1 MEQAYLTENR
11 REFELTKHISLR
23 LDFPVAYLQL
33 RTSGYC
39 EISIPEWM
47 FDVDYPGQYLR
58 RFKSLQA
65 TAPIVA
71 GPLTGVHCRLTMLSS
86 TTRVSPEVRPP
97 AQHCCAGGREHSGY
111 ALCGQDPRMVR
122 EYAARE
128 SIATSSGQNDSGLF
142 ELSFRDERYLPF
154 EYRGVVSRWRIELPP
169 ENNYFDL
176 DTLTDLVLHVNYT
189 SLEGGEALRD
199 AAVRDARGR
208 LPGDGLRLFDVRHD
222 FPDAWP
228 SLREDGR
235 ESGRED
241 GHDPRPRRLRLRFT
255 PAMFPF
261 VPGRPVRT
269 IDRLVLMFAAP
280 GVTSGRHH
288 LVRFWP
294 EGADR
299 DEVTEVE
306 CVAGRAWPGFLAG
319 TIDLREHPLG
329 PLRQDRPATCT
340 FEIPAT
346 AGPVRS
352 AFLLASYDA
361 APARWEG

>member
-1 MEQAYLTENR
+1 
-11 REFELTKHISLR
+11 
-23 LDFPVAYLQL
+23 
-33 RTSGYC
+33 
-39 EISIPEWM
+39 
-47 FDVDYPGQYLR
+47 
-58 RFKSLQA
+58 
-65 TAPIVA
+65 
-71 GPLTGVHCRLTMLSS
+71 
-86 TTRVSPEVRPP
+86 
-97 AQHCCAGGREHSGY
+97 
-111 ALCGQDPRMVR
+111 MVR

-241 GHDPRPRRLRLRFT
+241 GHDARPRRLRLGFT